1 MPSINPMQLLQLV
14 GQLKASNNPLGLM
27 QQMFGN
33 NPMLGTAMKMS
44 EGKSPEQMKGEK
56 LMYTLK
62 ELVKEAE
69 AQADYREIVKDIACM
84 LDKKIKALDHEEYD
98 EIVLCAYELVY
109 GEHFDEHLAKKA
121 VSMMKNVDGTEG
133 EHWDHEQTTNV
144 ARNNGI
150 KFDTYNSW
158 DWYYVMNMLYSDMC
172 KIFGKDAGA
181 YAKAAEA
188 WLEDEDVAE
197 GKAFRYY
204 AKVVMC

>member
-1 MPSINPMQLLQLV
+1 
-14 GQLKASNNPLGLM
+14 
-27 QQMFGN
+27 
-33 NPMLGTAMKMS
+33 
-44 EGKSPEQMKGEK
+44 
-56 LMYTLK
+56 MYTLK

-181 YAKAAEA
+181 YTKAAEA

>member
-1 MPSINPMQLLQLV
+1 MNDKITLT
-14 GQLKASNNPLGLM
+14 KALNRLSK
-27 QQMFGN
+27 F
-33 NPMLGTAMKMS
+33 
-44 EGKSPEQMKGEK
+44 
-56 LMYTLK
+56 TLK
-62 ELVKEAE
+62 
-69 AQADYREIVKDIACM
+69 IVIPGIG
-84 LDKKIKALDHEEYD
+84 LKKRQEKAL
-98 EIVLCAYELVY
+98 
-109 GEHFDEHLAKKA
+109 
-121 VSMMKNVDGTEG
+121 MMKYVDGTEG

>member
-1 MPSINPMQLLQLV
+1 
-14 GQLKASNNPLGLM
+14 
-27 QQMFGN
+27 
-33 NPMLGTAMKMS
+33 
-44 EGKSPEQMKGEK
+44 
-56 LMYTLK
+56 MYTLK

-133 EHWDHEQTTNV
+133 EHWDH
-144 ARNNGI
+144 
-150 KFDTYNSW
+150 
-158 DWYYVMNMLYSDMC
+158 VMNMLYSDMC

>member
-1 MPSINPMQLLQLV
+1 M
-14 GQLKASNNPLGLM
+14 
-27 QQMFGN
+27 
-33 NPMLGTAMKMS
+33 
-44 EGKSPEQMKGEK
+44 
-56 LMYTLK
+56 
-62 ELVKEAE
+62 
-69 AQADYREIVKDIACM
+69 
-84 LDKKIKALDHEEYD
+84 
-98 EIVLCAYELVY
+98 VLSV
-109 GEHFDEHLAKKA
+109 
-121 VSMMKNVDGTEG
+121 G

>member
-1 MPSINPMQLLQLV
+1 
-14 GQLKASNNPLGLM
+14 
-27 QQMFGN
+27 
-33 NPMLGTAMKMS
+33 
-44 EGKSPEQMKGEK
+44 
-56 LMYTLK
+56 MYTLK

-121 VSMMKNVDGTEG
+121 ASMMKNVDGTEG

>member
-1 MPSINPMQLLQLV
+1 MNDKITLT
-14 GQLKASNNPLGLM
+14 KALNRLSK
-27 QQMFGN
+27 F
-33 NPMLGTAMKMS
+33 
-44 EGKSPEQMKGEK
+44 
-56 LMYTLK
+56 TLK
-62 ELVKEAE
+62 
-69 AQADYREIVKDIACM
+69 IVIPGIG
-84 LDKKIKALDHEEYD
+84 LKKRQEKAL
-98 EIVLCAYELVY
+98 
-109 GEHFDEHLAKKA
+109 
-121 VSMMKNVDGTEG
+121 MMKYVDGTEG

-181 YAKAAEA
+181 YTKAAEA